1 MSILSIIGSVVS
13 GGITGLAGSA
23 ISRFFDYKN
32 KKADRE
38 HEVAMLRAEADV
50 MKQEWAARSAIA
62 KIEGESAIEIEDSRA
77 FKESLSNE
85 PKRYFTGDPKRFG
98 IIFIVLD
105 FIRGSIRPA
114 LTIYLCV
121 LTTIIY
127 LQIANLLGT
136 NIDSTQLQTILNQII
151 NTILYLTTTVCL
163 WWFGSR
169 QKSPPPTK

>member
-13 GGITGLAGSA
+13 GGITGLAGTA

-38 HEVAMLRAEADV
+38 HEVAMLRVEAEV
-50 MKQEWAARSAIA
+50 MEQEWVARSAVA
-62 KIEGESAIEIEDSRA
+62 KIEGESAIEVEDSRA
-77 FKESLSNE
+77 FRESLSNE
-85 PKRYFTGDPKRFG
+85 PKRYFTGDSKRFG
-98 IIFIVLD
+98 IIFILLD

-121 LTTIIY
+121 LTTLIY
-127 LQIANLLGT
+127 LQIANLG
-136 NIDSTQLQTILNQII
+136 IDSTQTQVILNHII
-151 NTILYLTTTVCL
+151 NTILYLTTTVVL

-169 QKSPPPTK
+169 QKAPPPTK